1 MAVETYVV
9 DTLTTRDVTLR
20 ERTDFWS
27 EHVTSYQSRMG
38 FMYPRTDNFHAGT
51 IRQCTDAYQLVMFW
65 SDTIKYTRTAGQAR
79 RDPDEDYR
87 LLLPVAGE
95 MLLRQEDREVRLVPG
110 AGCLISF
117 ATPFEI
123 LQEASMR
130 ALIMSIAAQEVNGRL
145 NRSSPLTAGLDLTS
159 GLGRVVGGMLTGLHE
174 ERDTLTSGQFD
185 AVSDRLVE
193 LLCMLAAGEDRPTA
207 PGHLADV
214 ETVVRRYIREHAADP
229 DMTGVTVAQALGWSL
244 RQVQL
249 VLQHAGTTP
258 RELIREERLRLVR
271 DRLRAPAYRHMTITE
286 LAYAS
291 GFSSSS
297 ALSTAFRQRF
307 GVCPREMR
315 HAGPSPSA
323 IRAGIARTEGRPDH
337 RQASGRQD
345 GLA

>member
-1 MAVETYVV
+1 MALETYVV

-38 FMYPRTDNFHAGT
+38 YMYPRTDDFHAGT
-51 IRQCTDAYQLVMFW
+51 IRQCTDTYQLVMFW

-95 MLLRQEDREVRLVPG
+95 MVLRQDDREVRLVPG

-193 LLCMLAAGEDRPTA
+193 LLCMLAAGEDRPPPRA
-207 PGHLADV
+207 IWPMW
-214 ETVVRRYIREHAADP
+214 RR
-229 DMTGVTVAQALGWSL
+229 WS
-244 RQVQL
+244 
-249 VLQHAGTTP
+249 AGTSASMRPT
-258 RELIREERLRLVR
+258 LIWS
-271 DRLRAPAYRHMTITE
+271 
-286 LAYAS
+286 AS
-291 GFSSSS
+291 PWRRRWVG
-297 ALSTAFRQRF
+297 R
-307 GVCPREMR
+307 C
-315 HAGPSPSA
+315 
-323 IRAGIARTEGRPDH
+323 ARCSWPCNMPGRPP
-337 RQASGRQD
+337 AS
-345 GLA
+345 

>member
-1 MAVETYVV
+1 M
-9 DTLTTRDVTLR
+9 
-20 ERTDFWS
+20 
-27 EHVTSYQSRMG
+27 TSYQGRMG
-38 FMYPRTDNFHAGT
+38 YSYPCTDDFRAGT
-51 IRQCTDAYQLVMFW
+51 IRQCTGTHQLVMFW
-65 SDTIKYTRTAGQAR
+65 SDTIKYTRTAGQVR
-79 RDPDEDYR
+79 HDPDEDYR

-95 MLLRQEDREVRLVPG
+95 MVLRQGDQELRLALG
-110 AGCLISF
+110 SGCLVSF
-117 ATPFEI
+117 AKPFEL
-123 LQEASMR
+123 LQETSTR

-159 GLGRVVGGMLTGLHE
+159 GLGRVLGDMLTGLHE

-193 LLCMLAAGEDRPTA
+193 LLCLLAAGEDRPTA

-229 DMTGVTVAQALGWSL
+229 DLTGVSAAQALGWSL

-249 VLQHAGTTP
+249 ALQHGGTTP

-271 DRLRAPAYRHMTITE
+271 DRLRGPAYRHMTITE

-307 GVCPREMR
+307 GVCPRETR
-315 HAGPSPSA
+315 RASSSPSA
-323 IRAGIARTEGRPDH
+323 ICAAVD
-337 RQASGRQD
+337 
-345 GLA
+345 

>member
-1 MAVETYVV
+1 MASETYVV
-9 DTLTTRDVTLR
+9 DSSTTRDVTLR

-27 EHVTSYQSRMG
+27 EHVTSYQGRMG
-38 FMYPRTDNFHAGT
+38 YGYPRADDFHAGT
-51 IRQCTDAYQLVMFW
+51 IRQCTDTHQLVMFW
-65 SDTIKYTRTAGQAR
+65 SDTITYTRTAGQTR
-79 RDPDEDYR
+79 YDPDEDYR

-95 MLLRQEDREVRLVPG
+95 MVLRQDDQEVRLTPG
-110 AGCLISF
+110 AGCLVTF
-117 ATPFEI
+117 AKPFEV
-123 LQEASMR
+123 LQNASMR

-159 GLGRVVGGMLTGLHE
+159 GLGRVVRDMLTGLHE
-174 ERDTLTSGQFD
+174 ERDTLTSAQFD

-214 ETVVRRYIREHAADP
+214 EAVVRRYIREHAADP
-229 DMTGVTVAQALGWSL
+229 DLTGVTAARALGWSL

-249 VLQHAGTTP
+249 ALRHAGTTP

-307 GVCPREMR
+307 GVCPRELR
-315 HAGPSPSA
+315 RACPGPSA
-323 IRAGIARTEGRPDH
+323 TRAGVD
-337 RQASGRQD
+337 
-345 GLA
+345 